1 MTEDV
6 TALLDN
12 LINTREALTADM
24 LGIMTCI
31 AHPSHDDLARLEQ
44 ELLAQQLQIMSA
56 YQLVLATRINLYRQ
70 DGWRPASSASG
81 AMT

>member
-1 MTEDV
+1 MTESV

-31 AHPSHDDLARLEQ
+31 AHPSHDDLARLDQ
-44 ELLAQQLQIMSA
+44 ELLSQQLQIMSA
-56 YQLVLATRINLYRQ
+56 YRLVLASRIKLYQ
-70 DGWRPASSASG
+70 MDNKA
-81 AMT
+81 

>member
-1 MTEDV
+1 MTESV
-6 TALLDN
+6 TALLDS

-24 LGIMTCI
+24 LCITARI

-56 YQLVLATRINLYRQ
+56 YQLILASRIKLYQ
-70 DGWRPASSASG
+70 MDNKA
-81 AMT
+81 